1 MIRCMAPIVPPG
13 AFMNQLHPNPHTLFQ
28 KNPQQR
34 NYKNSVEERKGERER
49 ERESWRKGHISI
61 FFQALL

>member
-13 AFMNQLHPNPHTLFQ
+13 AFMNQLHPNPHTLLQ

-34 NYKNSVEERKGERER
+34 NYKNNVEERKGER